1 MIGAWT
7 MNISGR
13 IYGPYSSE
21 RMRAFANEGR
31 LSPHSLIAREG
42 TSDWHE
48 AREEPE
54 FAEFFGKAPGATGP
68 APEGAAATLLNP
80 TVIVPAVTPVTSS
93 RPAPVEAPQQQ
104 MQQDGGRAQF
114 AVVVDLKSR
123 SPGNLEQAV
132 SSLGPA
138 YRLLPNVWI
147 VSTEQTVNAVR
158 NRLVQELGKLDSLF
172 VVDATRG
179 KAAWFNFGPEADVRI
194 RRVWQKAS

>member
-7 MNISGR
+7 LNISGR
-13 IYGPYSSE
+13 IYGPYTSE
-21 RMRAFANEGR
+21 RMRAFATEGR
-31 LSPHSLIAREG
+31 LSPQSLVAREG

-54 FAEFFGKAPGATGP
+54 FADFFGKPAAAGTPGAETP
-68 APEGAAATLLNP
+68 QIANP
-80 TVIVPAVTPVTSS
+80 TVVVPAVNPMTQAPTRPVAAAPETS
-93 RPAPVEAPQQQ
+93 P
-104 MQQDGGRAQF
+104 DGNRIAQF

>member
-7 MNISGR
+7 LNISGR
-13 IYGPYSSE
+13 IYGPYTSE
-21 RMRAFANEGR
+21 RMRAFATEGR
-31 LSPHSLIAREG
+31 LSPHSLVAREG

-54 FAEFFGKAPGATGP
+54 FADVVGKP
-68 APEGAAATLLNP
+68 AAAGTPEAAALSNP
-80 TVIVPAVTPVTSS
+80 TVIVPAVSLTAV
-93 RPAPVEAPQQQ
+93 PAPTRPVAAAPDPQE
-104 MQQDGGRAQF
+104 GTRIAQF

-123 SPGNLEQAV
+123 SPGNLEQAI
-132 SSLGPA
+132 SSLGSA